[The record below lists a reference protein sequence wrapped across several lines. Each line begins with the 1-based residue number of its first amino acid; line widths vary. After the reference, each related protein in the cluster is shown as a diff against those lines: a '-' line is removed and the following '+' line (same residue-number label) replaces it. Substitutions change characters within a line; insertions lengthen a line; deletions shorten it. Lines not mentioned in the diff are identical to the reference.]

1 MSALLVPQTPVAP
14 ETLETLFG
22 ELIDAHPALR
32 STIDVTALSMTVC
45 DTDDAWNGLER
56 IAIESTAEIESY
68 GERIQG
74 SLNLESGP
82 LMRTVLFE
90 NGEQQWLLL
99 TVHHIVSDRLSLLVL
114 LDQLN
119 HALPSAVDGKTPNL
133 SLPTSGFGAW
143 IGALSSWAKSDEAA
157 QTAQRWRGYR
167 WDDVQ
172 PLVET
177 DEPNLNR
184 DADGLRVRLDANLSQ
199 ALLRNE
205 IGRPDELITLALAS
219 EVAAITGSS
228 VGLLEAL
235 SHGRRIGGLETSRSV
250 GMFLNYAP
258 LLLDRLD
265 DPGSLHKAVDDLR
278 SQQESAWSFDVLRY
292 FAADEDV
299 RGFFDEVPRAQVL
312 FNFVGRSLDN
322 EETPFLAFDHSP
334 HGSDTD
340 PDGRRAH
347 QLAVMAEV
355 HADET
360 IELAIVHSTKFWQ
373 SNDAEQFG
381 RSVTDRLA
389 MFMTAAAVES
399 QS

>member
-1 MSALLVPQTPVAP
+1 MSALLVPQTPVAH

-32 STIDVTALSMTVC
+32 STIDIAALSMTVR

-56 IAIESTAEIESY
+56 IAIESTAEIELH
-68 GERIQG
+68 GEQIQA

-114 LDQLN
+114 LDHLN
-119 HALPSAVDGKTPNL
+119 HALPSAVDAKTPPL
-133 SLPTSGFGAW
+133 SLPTAGFGAW
-143 IGALSSWAKSDEAA
+143 IGALSTWAKSDEAA
-157 QTAQRWRGYR
+157 EAAQRWRGYR
-167 WDDVQ
+167 WDAIQ
-172 PLVET
+172 PLFET

-205 IGRPDELITLALAS
+205 VGRPDELITLALAS

-265 DPGSLHKAVDDLR
+265 DPGSLHEAVDDLR
-278 SQQESAWSFDVLRY
+278 SQQ
-292 FAADEDV
+292 
-299 RGFFDEVPRAQVL
+299 
-312 FNFVGRSLDN
+312 
-322 EETPFLAFDHSP
+322 
-334 HGSDTD
+334 
-340 PDGRRAH
+340 
-347 QLAVMAEV
+347 
-355 HADET
+355 
-360 IELAIVHSTKFWQ
+360 
-373 SNDAEQFG
+373 
-381 RSVTDRLA
+381 
-389 MFMTAAAVES
+389 
-399 QS
+399 